1 MKILVTGGAGFIGS
15 NVADGFIQEEHQVA
29 IVDNLSTGIEGNINK
44 KAQFFKVDIRSVVID
59 KIFEKIKPDVLC
71 HHAAQI
77 DVRKSTADPIFDA
90 DVNILGS
97 LNLLNAC
104 ARHKVKKVIFA
115 STGGAIYGEQDY
127 FPADEN
133 HPANPLSPYGVAKLT
148 IEKYL
153 YFYRQTYGMDFIAL
167 RYANVYG
174 PRQNPFGE
182 AGVVAIFT
190 QKLLTNKETIIN
202 GDGSQTRDFTFVE
215 DVVESNLLALN
226 YPQSD
231 IFNIGTSIETDIN
244 TIFRVLKEKTGSKQK
259 ELHGPAMPGEQQ
271 RSVLNYSKAE
281 KHLGWKPKYG
291 LEEGL
296 AKTVEFFQNKQ
307 NRTNKLVHSR
317 SSLSTTPKTS
327 SPIIKGKQKSNF
339 KRPEGQKK

>member
-15 NVADGFIQEEHQVA
+15 NVADGFIQEGHQVT
-29 IVDNLSTGIEGNINK
+29 IVDNLSTGIKSNVNQ
-44 KAQFFKVDIRSVVID
+44 KAKFFKIDIRSVVID
-59 KIFEKIKPDVLC
+59 NIFEKTKPDVIC

-90 DVNILGS
+90 DVNIIGS
-97 LNLLNAC
+97 LNLFNAC
-104 ARHKVKKVIFA
+104 VKHKIKKVIFA

-153 YFYRQTYGMDFIAL
+153 HFYRQSYGIDFVSL

-190 QKLLTNKETIIN
+190 EKLLSGKEAIIN
-202 GDGSQTRDFTFVE
+202 GDGKQTRDFVYVE

-226 YPQSD
+226 YPKSD
-231 IFNIGTSIETDIN
+231 IFNIGTDIETNIN
-244 TIFRVLKEKTGSKQK
+244 CIFKILKDKAGSKQK
-259 ELHGPAMPGEQQ
+259 ELHAPAKLGEQQ
-271 RSVLNYSKAE
+271 RSVLECSKA
-281 KHLGWKPKYG
+281 KKLLGWKPKYS
-291 LEEGL
+291 LEEGI
-296 AKTVEFFQNKQ
+296 AKTVEFYQK
-307 NRTNKLVHSR
+307 SR
-317 SSLSTTPKTS
+317 SFCVVSYH
-327 SPIIKGKQKSNF
+327 
-339 KRPEGQKK
+339 

>member
-1 MKILVTGGAGFIGS
+1 VKILVTGGAGFIGS
-15 NVADGFIQEEHQVA
+15 NLADSFIREGHQVTL
-29 IVDNLSTGIEGNINK
+29 VDNLSTGLESNVNK
-44 KAQFFKVDIRSVVID
+44 KAKFFRVDIRSVVMD
-59 KIFEKIKPDVLC
+59 KIFERTKPDVLC

-90 DVNILGS
+90 EVNIVGS

-104 ARHKVKKVIFA
+104 VKHQVKKVIFA

-133 HPANPLSPYGVAKLT
+133 HPADPLSPYGVAKLT

-153 YFYRQTYGMDFIAL
+153 HFYRGTYGIDFVSL

-190 QKLLTNKETIIN
+190 ERLLADKETIIN
-202 GDGSQTRDFTFVE
+202 GDGTQTRDFVFVD

-226 YPQSD
+226 YPKSD
-231 IFNIGTSIETDIN
+231 IFNIGTGKETDIN
-244 TIFRVLKEKTGSKQK
+244 CIFRLLKKITGSKQK
-259 ELHGPAMPGEQQ
+259 EVHAPPKPGEQQ
-271 RSVLNYSKAE
+271 RSVLDCSKAE
-281 KHLGWKPKYG
+281 RLLKWKPKYT
-291 LEEGL
+291 LQEGIT
-296 AKTVEFFQNKQ
+296 KTVEFFQ
-307 NRTNKLVHSR
+307 
-317 SSLSTTPKTS
+317 
-327 SPIIKGKQKSNF
+327 
-339 KRPEGQKK
+339 

>member
-15 NVADGFIQEEHQVA
+15 NLADSFIREGHQVT
-29 IVDNLSTGIEGNINK
+29 IVDNLSTGLESNVNK
-44 KAQFFKVDIRSVVID
+44 KAKFFKVDIRSVVMD
-59 KIFEKIKPDVLC
+59 KIFERTKPDVLC

-90 DVNILGS
+90 EVNIVGS

-104 ARHKVKKVIFA
+104 VKHKVKKVIFA

-133 HPANPLSPYGVAKLT
+133 HPADPLSPYGVAKLT

-153 YFYRQTYGMDFIAL
+153 HFYRETYGIDFVSL

-190 QKLLTNKETIIN
+190 ERLLADKETIIN
-202 GDGSQTRDFTFVE
+202 GDGTQTRDFVFVD

-226 YPQSD
+226 YPKND
-231 IFNIGTSIETDIN
+231 IFNIGTGKETDIN
-244 TIFRVLKEKTGSKQK
+244 CIFRLLKKITGSKQK
-259 ELHGPAMPGEQQ
+259 EVHAPPKPGEQQ
-271 RSVLNYSKAE
+271 RSVLDCSKAARLL
-281 KHLGWKPKYG
+281 KWKPKYT
-291 LEEGL
+291 LQEGIT
-296 AKTVEFFQNKQ
+296 KTVEFFQ
-307 NRTNKLVHSR
+307 
-317 SSLSTTPKTS
+317 
-327 SPIIKGKQKSNF
+327 
-339 KRPEGQKK
+339 

>member
-15 NVADGFIQEEHQVA
+15 NAADRFIQEGHQVT
-29 IVDNLSTGIEGNINK
+29 IIDNLSTGVESNINK
-44 KAQFFKVDIRSVVID
+44 KAKFYKVDIRSAVID
-59 KIFEKIKPDVLC
+59 KIFEKTKPDVLC

-90 DVNILGS
+90 EVNIIGS

-104 ARHKVKKVIFA
+104 IKHKVKKIIFA

-148 IEKYL
+148 MEKYL
-153 YFYRQTYGMDFIAL
+153 HFYRETYGIDFVSL

-190 QKLLTNKETIIN
+190 ERLLTGKETVIN
-202 GDGSQTRDFTFVE
+202 GDGTQTRDFVFVE

-226 YPQSD
+226 YPKSD

-244 TIFRVLKEKTGSKQK
+244 SIFRLLKKTTGSKQK
-259 ELHGPAMPGEQQ
+259 EIHAPPKLGEQQ
-271 RSVLNYSKAE
+271 RSVLGCSKAGRLL
-281 KHLGWKPKYG
+281 KWKPKCS
-291 LEEGL
+291 LQEGM
-296 AKTVEFFQNKQ
+296 AQTVDFFK
-307 NRTNKLVHSR
+307 
-317 SSLSTTPKTS
+317 
-327 SPIIKGKQKSNF
+327 
-339 KRPEGQKK
+339 KRVNV